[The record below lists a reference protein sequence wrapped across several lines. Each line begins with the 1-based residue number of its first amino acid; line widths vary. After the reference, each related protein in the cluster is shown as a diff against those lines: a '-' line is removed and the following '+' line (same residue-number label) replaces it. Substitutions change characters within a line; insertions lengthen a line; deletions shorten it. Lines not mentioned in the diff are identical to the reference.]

1 MDIKRVAIGTIV
13 GGITLYV
20 LGYLIFELAFGP
32 FYAANGGSAVGVF
45 RSPVFQWAIA
55 VGNFSFALLYT
66 LALETRAGAPS
77 IANGFITGATI
88 GFLALFGIDAIH
100 YGFTNLF
107 RYIVVIVDPLLS
119 AIHSGIAG
127 AVIAAVLMRM
137 PKAAGL
143 QMAR

>member
-1 MDIKRVAIGTIV
+1 MDVKRLAIGTIV

-20 LGYLIFELAFGP
+20 VGYLIFELAFGS
-32 FYAANGGSAVGVF
+32 FYAANVGSAVGAL
-45 RSPVFQWAIA
+45 RSPIFQWAIA
-55 VGNFSFALLYT
+55 LGNFSFALLFT

-77 IANGFITGATI
+77 IAKGFITGATI

-107 RYIVVIVDPLLS
+107 RYVVVIIDPLLS

-127 AVIAAVLMRM
+127 AVIAAVLMRI
-137 PKAAGL
+137 PKSAGL
-143 QMAR
+143 QTAR

>member
-13 GGITLYV
+13 VGITLYV

-32 FYAANGGSAVGVF
+32 FYAANGGSAIGVF

-77 IANGFITGATI
+77 IAKGFITGATI
-88 GFLALFGIDAIH
+88 GLLALFGIDAIH

-143 QMAR
+143 QMTR